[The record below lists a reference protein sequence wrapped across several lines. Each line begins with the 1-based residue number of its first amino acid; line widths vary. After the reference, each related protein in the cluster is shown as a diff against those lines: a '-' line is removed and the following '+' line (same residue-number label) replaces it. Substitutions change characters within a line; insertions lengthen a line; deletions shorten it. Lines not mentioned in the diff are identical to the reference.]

1 MYKKNFKFD
10 KHFCAYFIDLKLR
23 FYYFFLYFENKII
36 LLAIKMLLRKYS
48 INVSKI
54 KQYSLY
60 LN

>member
-1 MYKKNFKFD
+1 MYKKNFKFG
-10 KHFCAYFIDLKLR
+10 KHFCTYFIDLKLR
-23 FYYFFLYFENKII
+23 FYYFSLYLENKII
-36 LLAIKMLLRKYS
+36 LLAIKMLLQKYS